1 MNVID
6 VGANVGAYALLAA
19 KRLAP
24 YGRVLAFE
32 AAPQTHRFLVENIRR
47 NGFSNVRAELLAL
60 GDVLGLLTFTE
71 RSDFGKSSVC
81 INSEVCGTI
90 QVHAIALDTTAQPGA
105 PIDYLMIDVEG
116 YELAVLRGALQE
128 GRPQHLLQRDPGT
141 PDPGIEITELSWKPR
156 DQRS

>member
-19 KRLAP
+19 KRVAP
-24 YGRVLAFE
+24 YGHVLAFE

-47 NGFSNVRAELLAL
+47 NGFSNVRAELLAP
-60 GDVLGLLTFTE
+60 GNVLGLLTFTE

-90 QVHAIALDTTAQPGA
+90 QVHAIALDTTAQMSA
-105 PIDYLMIDVEG
+105 
-116 YELAVLRGALQE
+116 Q
-128 GRPQHLLQRDPGT
+128 RPST
-141 PDPGIEITELSWKPR
+141 I
-156 DQRS
+156 